1 MYLFIQRHEE
11 TVAQHLEDRCAE
23 RQTLAVL
30 KSKLTERQDCETDRE
45 RWAEQTEKLMGQTGR
60 QGDRWEDGE
69 E

>member
-45 RWAEQTEKLMGQTGR
+45 RWAEQTEKLM
-60 QGDRWEDGE
+60 
-69 E
+69 